1 MKQKN
6 SHKVSELNIKETHS
20 EIYNKLDEIC
30 SRVVFQVAMAEAAR
44 DAHYYDEDDTFLDK
58 LQQYCESEYNY
69 DESQGD
75 FRRWLYLL
83 LQSWSSVQICDLYDK
98 IGVDLCWD
106 ILNLDGIEPYDY
118 EVTIPQSIVAMIFN
132 V

>member
-1 MKQKN
+1 MKK
-6 SHKVSELNIKETHS
+6 
-20 EIYNKLDEIC
+20 IYVPSILSWLRWARKKLVE
-30 SRVVFQVAMAEAAR
+30 QE
-44 DAHYYDEDDTFLDK
+44 
-58 LQQYCESEYNY
+58 YCESEYNY

-75 FRRWLYLL
+75 FRRWLYQL

-118 EVTIPQSIVAMIFN
+118 EVTIPQSIVAMVFN